1 MGRKNKKNQRQSN
14 SRSLKDGKKEKEAN
28 ENLLQSPTI
37 ETRETNNLD
46 FFKTILIVCEGET
59 EAAYFN
65 ALKDVLSHRIALK
78 IEVLPERP
86 ENAYSSLAKLI
97 DVALGKLE
105 KNTYYE
111 VWIITDNDEENAYKL
126 DDPSITKIEQYSIA
140 WAEVLRLNQIRNMSV
155 RSDEAERSRIQ
166 YFLHS
171 AEYEAFLQNLFPL
184 LFAAQIASIVSL
196 TTKRNSFE
204 EIEKGIVNFFEQ
216 YQDKKLD
223 KKEAKHLSN
232 IKIAYSA
239 ISFEHWLLLH
249 FEYNQTAFYNSREYL
264 HYFDSKKYFGET
276 ISGSFVNRFE
286 KGYYL
291 YENKKRLKPFFED
304 CESKAVSFALHL
316 HKNHAVP
323 KLTTGL
329 KYFEI
334 NPYCDVHHL
343 IGSFMNTQFL
353 EAGQLYAEI
362 STDMAGKKAVLLKNL
377 QLQITENNLDISFYL
392 ALNESIMSRNITAS
406 LSFDIYQTT
415 GLNRQLTP
423 NNIQFNNQIYRIDD
437 NVFLRVELPIL
448 HANEFCLLSFDLEKL
463 YPQKGKK
470 LVFYI

>member
-204 EIEKGIVNFFEQ
+204 EIEKGIVNFLNNT
-216 YQDKKLD
+216 K
-223 KKEAKHLSN
+223 
-232 IKIAYSA
+232 IK
-239 ISFEHWLLLH
+239 
-249 FEYNQTAFYNSREYL
+249 N
-264 HYFDSKKYFGET
+264 
-276 ISGSFVNRFE
+276 
-286 KGYYL
+286 
-291 YENKKRLKPFFED
+291 
-304 CESKAVSFALHL
+304 
-316 HKNHAVP
+316 
-323 KLTTGL
+323 
-329 KYFEI
+329 
-334 NPYCDVHHL
+334 
-343 IGSFMNTQFL
+343 
-353 EAGQLYAEI
+353 
-362 STDMAGKKAVLLKNL
+362 
-377 QLQITENNLDISFYL
+377 
-392 ALNESIMSRNITAS
+392 
-406 LSFDIYQTT
+406 
-415 GLNRQLTP
+415 
-423 NNIQFNNQIYRIDD
+423 
-437 NVFLRVELPIL
+437 
-448 HANEFCLLSFDLEKL
+448 
-463 YPQKGKK
+463 
-470 LVFYI
+470 